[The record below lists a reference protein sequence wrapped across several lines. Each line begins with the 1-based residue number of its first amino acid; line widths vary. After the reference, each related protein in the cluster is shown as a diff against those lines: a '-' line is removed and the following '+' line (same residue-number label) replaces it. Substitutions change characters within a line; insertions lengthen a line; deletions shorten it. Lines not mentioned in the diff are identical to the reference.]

1 MLLFSST
8 LFGIMAFF
16 AKLASARLPGS
27 QVAMIRFAVCLI
39 PLLLV
44 PRYRK
49 ASLTFTRIDLLF
61 YRGFFG
67 GLAVLLYFVAIEHI
81 PVGLATLL
89 NYTAPIFSG
98 LFAALFIGEPLRWRV
113 IAPLAIAFTGVVLVV
128 RGHATPGEL
137 VGFGPWES
145 LGLLS
150 AVLSGAAVTAIRV
163 ARRTESSWSIFGSFS
178 LFGLL
183 ATLPF
188 GAYQW
193 MTPTSDEWALLLMVA
208 LVSIAAQLLMT
219 SALRW
224 VEAVTAGVFA
234 QLAVIISMICGSL
247 WLNEHLTTMSLIG
260 ASLTMIGV
268 LVVIVVSAHPAPSAF
283 DVAPEQ

>member
-39 PLLLV
+39 PMLLI

-113 IAPLAIAFTGVVLVV
+113 IGPLAIAFTGVILVV

-137 VGFGPWES
+137 VGFGLWES

-163 ARRTESSWSIFGSFS
+163 ARRTESSWAIFGSFS

-193 MTPTSDEWALLLMVA
+193 MTPTSEEWALLLMVA

-247 WLNEHLTTMSLIG
+247 WLNEHLTAMSLIG

-268 LVVIVVSAHPAPSAF
+268 LVVIVVGSHPAPSAF